1 MQVRKTACNIAF
13 VRARGP
19 EVNPGMQLS
28 KRSGAAIAAVA
39 LAAFLFVATNET
51 VGAVARDSYE
61 RLEAFTNVLSIVQKN
76 YVDEVS
82 TQQLIEGAINGMLVG
97 LDPHSAYL
105 TPDLYKELQV
115 DTKGSF
121 GGLGIEITVR
131 NGILTVVSPIEDTPA
146 FRGGVKPGDQIIKI
160 EGEFTKDLSLI
171 DAVKKMRGPR
181 GTKITLTLRRE
192 GVQNLIDV
200 VLTRELIKIQSVKSR
215 MLEKGYAYIR
225 VTQFQER
232 TDEDLESAIR
242 NLGKESGGSLAGV
255 VLDLRNNPGG
265 LLTQAVRVSD
275 VFLDSGLIVYTEGRL
290 EGQKQRYFAHK
301 RKTHSEFPMVVIVNG
316 GSASAAEIVAGALQ
330 DHRRALVLGTQT
342 FGKGSVQTILPLDDS
357 SALRLTT
364 ARYYTP
370 SGRSIQATGI
380 TPDIIMEERTVLAKA
395 EGEEDNPSGLQPIR
409 EQNLPGHFDNR
420 PTIPSDKDKAKE
432 KEKEAIEGKKKQP
445 SVPTDSESPTAAG
458 ETPDL
463 ERDPQIDRALEL
475 LKGWQVF
482 KTIAARPDGEAAA
495 KTSVAKQ
502 TTE

>member
-1 MQVRKTACNIAF
+1 MRSLHRKGVAA
-13 VRARGP
+13 VG
-19 EVNPGMQLS
+19 V
-28 KRSGAAIAAVA
+28 AAIGLALVAADPV
-39 LAAFLFVATNET
+39 ET
-51 VGAVARDSYE
+51 IGAVARDSYE

-76 YVDEVS
+76 YVDEVA
-82 TQQLIEGAINGMLVG
+82 TQQLIEGAINGMLTS

-105 TPDLYKELQV
+105 SPDLYKELQV

-131 NGILTVVSPIEDTPA
+131 NGVLTVVSPIEDTPA

-181 GTKITLTLRRE
+181 GTKIVLTLRRE
-192 GVQNLIDV
+192 GVNNLIDV
-200 VLTRELIKIQSVKSR
+200 TLTREVIRIQSVKSR
-215 MLEKGYAYIR
+215 ILEKGYGYVR

-242 NLGKESGGSLAGV
+242 SMEKESGGALAGV

-275 VFLDSGLIVYTEGRL
+275 LFLDSGLIVYTEGRL

-301 RKTHSEFPMVVIVNG
+301 RKTHADFPMVVLVNG

-330 DHRRALVLGTQT
+330 DHRRGLVLGSQT

-380 TPDIIMEERTVLAKA
+380 TPDILMEERPMVASA
-395 EGEEDNPSGLQPIR
+395 EPPTPGSLPQPIR
-409 EQNLPGHFDNR
+409 EQNLPGHFDNK
-420 PTIPSDKDKAKE
+420 PSDDTKSPGDSPKDSKKGDPGDAE
-432 KEKEAIEGKKKQP
+432 SEAEGEEEP
-445 SVPTDSESPTAAG
+445 VMGSD
-458 ETPDL
+458 D
-463 ERDPQIDRALEL
+463 DPQIDRALEL

-482 KTIAARPDGEAAA
+482 KTIAAKPGEEPAAQSAQAAQSAEAAPA
-495 KTSVAKQ
+495 Q
-502 TTE
+502 E